1 MYIARKIN
9 KLLSFCAAI
18 IILIASFTVAVYADE
33 DSMQMDFSKWKDFSV
48 GSNSHTFSVE
58 ERGIVME
65 SVLERGVIASANEEV
80 FGGYAEYVYE
90 SDLKNLDSYTVEFT
104 VEENWLEDASNYAY
118 YTVTFTDEPC
128 IWYASRSSVLMQIY
142 PAGGDLSNG
151 GAVRFILR
159 CLEENIYYDV
169 QYRVP
174 FDAFEGS
181 LSANRVRI
189 EMKWEETDAG
199 DSMAVY
205 FNNARLNGLVDASGA
220 PVEEPDAELTSFI
233 VSMPSLY
240 VGFGQEYLGCPQ
252 DEDGVCR
259 SVVTEICGM
268 RLDNEN
274 GNKLG
279 SGCGASVKPLFGIAG
294 ASVIALT
301 VVVFAAKHKFD

>member
-80 FGGYAEYVYE
+80 FGG
-90 SDLKNLDSYTVEFT
+90 
-104 VEENWLEDASNYAY
+104 
-118 YTVTFTDEPC
+118 
-128 IWYASRSSVLMQIY
+128 
-142 PAGGDLSNG
+142 
-151 GAVRFILR
+151 
-159 CLEENIYYDV
+159 LEENIYYDV

-220 PVEEPDAELTSFI
+220 PVEDPDAELTSFI

-274 GNKLG
+274 GNEPG